1 MPFDYAANVEAVR
14 ANIAAHNTDTANP
27 ILYQSL
33 TAGTIPTIRVD
44 DPDVVA
50 VGLNELPAVFVRVQS
65 ADEEPADL
73 GPTGP
78 LTSHV
83 QKFKT
88 VTYEI
93 VGLYHRDGLHSSH
106 QDHITE
112 LYQFA
117 ENLEGVFQRE
127 FRLSN
132 TALWCHPERTDFGS
146 LVTKSG
152 TRVKAFVTTLRAR
165 YLFR

>member
-14 ANIAAHNTDTANP
+14 ANIAAHNTTTANP
-27 ILYQSL
+27 YLGQSL
-33 TAGTIPTIRVD
+33 TAGTISTIRVD

-50 VGLNELPAVFVRVQS
+50 VNLNELPAVFIRIQS
-65 ADEEPADL
+65 GDEEPSGL
-73 GPTGP
+73 GATGP
-78 LTSHV
+78 LAANV

-88 VTYEI
+88 VVYEV
-93 VGLYHRDGLHSSH
+93 VGLYHRDGMHTSH
-106 QDHITE
+106 ADHLTE

-117 ENLEGVFQRE
+117 ENLEGVFQAE

-146 LVTKSG
+146 LITKDG
-152 TRVKAFVTTLRAR
+152 GRVKAFVTTLRAR